1 MPELFGGST
10 EAADSCLPENAKS
23 IESGEITLK
32 TARRLLCAVVL
43 LYVGTLGI
51 AQTSRHVVVHAG
63 HMLDVKSGKILSDQ
77 TLVIEDGKIVSAGPA
92 ADAKIAADAVRIELP
107 NATILPGLIDAHTH
121 FTMNPQFGYE
131 TLAISVPRE
140 ALIGAKNARTTLLA
154 GFTTVRNVGAGTF
167 TDVALRDA
175 INSGDVPGPRML
187 VSGPAL
193 SITGGHCDNNML
205 PFEYHA
211 TEDGVADGVAAVQ
224 HKVRENIKYGADV
237 IKVCATGGVLSLGDD
252 PQHSQYTL
260 EEMKAIVADA
270 HRLGRKVAAHAHG
283 AEGIRWAAEAGVDSI
298 EHGSYIDDA
307 AIAVMKEHGT
317 YLVPTL
323 YLGDWMIDNAG
334 LTRLPAPLLAKAKA
348 VIPAAR
354 KNIAHAFSSGVK
366 VAFGTDAAV
375 YPHGMNA
382 HEFAVMVRLGL
393 TPLQAIQSATLNG
406 ADLLG
411 WSGKVGTLEPGA
423 WADIIAVDGD
433 PVKEVTTLERVK
445 FVMKGGEV
453 VKNEYGK

>member
-1 MPELFGGST
+1 MTATTHARQDISSKGYSKMRKMF
-10 EAADSCLPENAKS
+10 AALLAVGLVLP
-23 IESGEITLK
+23 
-32 TARRLLCAVVL
+32 
-43 LYVGTLGI
+43 GI
-51 AQTSRHVVVHAG
+51 HALAQTPRHVIVHAG
-63 HMLDVKSGKILSDQ
+63 HVLDVKSGKMLADQ
-77 TLVIEDGKIVSAGPA
+77 TIEIENGKIVSMAA
-92 ADAKIAADAVRIELP
+92 ASEARNSADATRIDLP
-107 NATILPGLIDAHTH
+107 NATILPGMIDAHTH
-121 FTMNPQFGYE
+121 LTFDPVFGYE
-131 TLAISVPRE
+131 QLAISTPRE
-140 ALIGAKNARTTLLA
+140 ALIGAKNARLTLLA
-154 GFTTVRNVGAGTF
+154 GFTTVRNVGARGY

-175 INSGDVPGPRML
+175 INAGDVPGPRML

-193 SITGGHCDNNML
+193 GITGGHCDNNML

-211 TEDGVADGVAAVQ
+211 TEDGVADGIAGVQ
-224 HKVRENIKYGADV
+224 QKVRQNIKYGADV
-237 IKVCATGGVLSLGDD
+237 IKVCATGGVLSLGDN
-252 PQHSQYTL
+252 PQSSQYTL

-307 AIAVMKEHGT
+307 AIAAMKEHGT

-334 LTRLPAPLLAKAKA
+334 LTRLPSPLLAKARD

-354 KNIAHAFSSGVK
+354 KNIAHAFASGVK
-366 VAFGTDAAV
+366 VALGTDAAV

-382 HEFAVMVRLGL
+382 HEFAVMVKLGL
-393 TPLQAIQSATLNG
+393 TPLQSIQAGTINA

-411 WSGKVGTLEPGA
+411 WAGKVGTLEPGA
-423 WADIIAVDGD
+423 WADIVAVDGD
-433 PVKEVTTLERVK
+433 PLKDVTTLERVK

-453 VKNEYGK
+453 VKNDYAK